1 MPPANLQD
9 CVDLHVHTTASDGS
23 CSPSEIVEMA
33 CRYGLAA
40 VAITDHDTVE
50 GCPEALEAGKK
61 LGVSV
66 LPGIEI
72 SLEFVDNTHLLG
84 YFPRGFSAEFLDA
97 IETLKRFR
105 EERIPKILSKLAEL
119 GCPVTLAE
127 ARSEAGH
134 DIIGRPH
141 IARVM
146 LRKKYVSSIQEAFDR
161 YLASNAAAYVR
172 KRKFAPEE
180 ALSLITRTGGIPF
193 LAHPVTMDMEP
204 AMLSRYIPAWKS
216 AGLRGIET
224 LYSEYSIE
232 QQLFL
237 EDLADRE
244 GLLKSGGT
252 DFHGSSK
259 PKIALGSG
267 RGNLRVPKAYYD
279 RIVRN

>member
-1 MPPANLQD
+1 MPGKPLQD

-23 CSPSEIVEMA
+23 FSPAAVVELA
-33 CRYGLAA
+33 ARSGLAA
-40 VAITDHDTVE
+40 IAITDHDTVD
-50 GCPEALEAGKK
+50 GCAEAVATGKK
-61 LGVSV
+61 LGIEV

-72 SLEFVDNTHLLG
+72 SLDFVDNTHLLG
-84 YFPRGFSAEFLDA
+84 YFPRGYTAEFLSA
-97 IETLKRFR
+97 IATLKAYR
-105 EERIPKILSKLAEL
+105 EERIPKILSKLEEL

-127 ARSEAGH
+127 AQKESGN
-134 DIIGRPH
+134 DVIGRPH
-141 IARVM
+141 IARIM

-172 KRKFAPEE
+172 KRKFTPEE
-180 ALSLITRTGGIPF
+180 ALSLIGRSGGVPV
-193 LAHPVTMDMEP
+193 LAHPVTMDMES
-204 AMLSRYIPAWKS
+204 AMLARYIPVWKK

-244 GLLKSGGT
+244 SLLKTGGT

-259 PKIALGSG
+259 PKIAIGSG
-267 RGNLRVPKAYYD
+267 KGNLRVPKSYYD
-279 RIVRN
+279 RIVGN